1 MEVEETSPERASYIP
16 METSPD
22 RASYVPVDF
31 QSGVIYD

>member
-16 METSPD
+16 VEASPD

-31 QSGVIYD
+31 